1 MNWQT
6 CEHVASPEGCL
17 PTDRSFQGR
26 VYRRDMLATT
36 LAAAVALWAG
46 KSALGQVAISK
57 ARKDRDILVTIFLRG
72 GMDGLSAIV
81 PYADDA
87 YHRARPSL
95 SLGRP
100 KPGGVL
106 DLDGFFGL
114 HPSLAPLLPLY
125 REGKLGAIHGVGSL
139 DQSRSH
145 FEAMGIME
153 RGAASDP
160 AQIASGWLGRA
171 LAAMDDGQNTSPLR
185 AIAFAPVMP
194 DILRGATTASVLTD
208 LAQLKLDLPAS
219 ASPGLHASLAK
230 LYATGDDPISRAGR
244 ETLSVLE
251 TLKKLDPKS
260 YKPSSGAAY
269 PDTALGNGL
278 RQTALLI
285 KADVGL
291 EAAALDRE
299 GWDTHIAQGTSGGYL
314 ALQLDDVAKS
324 LAAFAT
330 DLGPELSRVSC
341 VVMTEFG
348 RRVAENSGLGTDH
361 GRASCWLTLG
371 GAGGGKVYARWKELK
386 PENLEDP
393 GDVPVT
399 IDYRDILSDLLTRRL
414 KLDGRALFPG
424 APGLPLP

>member
-1 MNWQT
+1 MSWQT
-6 CEHVASPEGCL
+6 CEGG
-17 PTDRSFQGR
+17 PT
-26 VYRRDMLATT
+26 RRDVLTSTLATA
-36 LAAAVALWAG
+36 LALWAG

-57 ARKDRDILVTIFLRG
+57 TRKDRDILVTIFLRG

-81 PYADDA
+81 PYADDE
-87 YHRARPSL
+87 YHKARPSL
-95 SLGRP
+95 TLGKP
-100 KPGGVL
+100 KSGGVQ

-125 REGKLGAIHGVGSL
+125 REGKLGALHGVGSL

-153 RGAASDP
+153 RGAASSP
-160 AQIASGWLGRA
+160 AQVASGWMGRA

-208 LAQLKLDLPAS
+208 LGQLKLDLPAS
-219 ASPGLHASLAK
+219 ASPTLPDALKK

-244 ETLSVLE
+244 ETLGVLD
-251 TLKKLDPKS
+251 TLKELDPKN
-260 YKPSSGAAY
+260 YKPAGGAVY
-269 PDTALGNGL
+269 PDSALGHGL

-291 EAAALDRE
+291 EAAALDRG
-299 GWDTHIAQGTSGGYL
+299 GWDTHIAQGTTGGYL
-314 ALQLDDVAKS
+314 ALQLDDVGKS

-341 VVMTEFG
+341 LVMTEFG
-348 RRVAENSGLGTDH
+348 RRVGENSGLGTDH

-371 GAGGGKVYARWKELK
+371 GAGGGKVHARWKELK
-386 PENLEDP
+386 PENLEAP

-399 IDYRDILSDLLTRRL
+399 IDYRDILADVLTRRL
-414 KLDGRALFPG
+414 KLDGKALFPG
-424 APGLPLP
+424 APGTWHSAA